1 MREYYLDSGS
11 SSIILGIKNLKDIDV
26 IFIPEFICKD
36 LTISLTLSDL
46 RIEYYKIK
54 KNLKTDWY
62 DLKNKLKN
70 KKRNKVL
77 ILYVNYFSNINE
89 RNNYILLKKN
99 KNISLA
105 EDNSHGFF
113 IDIKKEKLNNIDFV
127 VSSPKKIF
135 NSLYSGGILYKKKNK
150 ELNNS
155 YNQLNY
161 VKVKSIN
168 VLKKNIKNNFK
179 NNLIFKKL
187 QNFKNKYVKN
197 KKNSHILNKMDRVS
211 EKYLKNINLTKE
223 YNLKKNKIL
232 EYNKILNNYNYTV
245 ISGHNINNI
254 PWYFTIL
261 TKTVNEKKKILKFC
275 SKKRIVNFNWPDL
288 PETNYNIRTK
298 NLFNRIICFPL

>member
-36 LTISLTLSDL
+36 LTISLTLSNL

-135 NSLYSGGILYKKKNK
+135 NSLYSGGILYKKKK
-150 ELNNS
+150 
-155 YNQLNY
+155 
-161 VKVKSIN
+161 
-168 VLKKNIKNNFK
+168 
-179 NNLIFKKL
+179 
-187 QNFKNKYVKN
+187 
-197 KKNSHILNKMDRVS
+197 
-211 EKYLKNINLTKE
+211 
-223 YNLKKNKIL
+223 
-232 EYNKILNNYNYTV
+232 
-245 ISGHNINNI
+245 
-254 PWYFTIL
+254 
-261 TKTVNEKKKILKFC
+261 
-275 SKKRIVNFNWPDL
+275 
-288 PETNYNIRTK
+288 
-298 NLFNRIICFPL
+298 